1 MTGSRYFKKI
11 IIKFCEM
18 ESNVAVIE
26 VRFGNSI
33 KEDKEFFSI
42 NDLIELNTY
51 ILDIQNLLP
60 GCRFEVIEVKKGSI
74 IELIRGNITEICT
87 FATTLYA
94 VSKAIF
100 ELRKYDREIR
110 KIEAETKKIEEEARK
125 IQIENDKSENDNR
138 SAEIDHNNDKP
149 SSETKQDETRRLLRE
164 LSVDIEYYNEYS
176 IKPEVLEK
184 AAELHRRYPIESI
197 YIILDQYLFEK
208 IPCESRFKGTRI
220 PFPLQGNA

>member
-1 MTGSRYFKKI
+1 
-11 IIKFCEM
+11 M

-26 VRFGNSI
+26 VHFGNSS
-33 KEDKEFFSI
+33 EGNEESLSI

-60 GCRFEVIEVKKGSI
+60 ICRFEVVEVKKGSV
-74 IELIRGNITEICT
+74 IEVIRRNITEIFT

-100 ELRKYDREIR
+100 ELRKYDREIK

-125 IQIENDKSENDNR
+125 IRIENDKSENDNR
-138 SAEIDHNNDKP
+138 STGIAHNNDES
-149 SSETKQDETRRLLRE
+149 SSETKQEETRRLLRE
-164 LSVDIEYYNEYS
+164 LSVDVEYYNEYS
-176 IKPEVLEK
+176 RKPEVLEK
-184 AAELHRRYPIESI
+184 AAELHRRYPVESI
-197 YIILDQYLFEK
+197 FLILEQHLFER
-208 IPCESRFKGTRI
+208 IPYESRFKNSRI